1 MANRNK
7 KTYSKLEVINNAL
20 GLLGSDRVR
29 LQNLTDTSTISQQTE
44 LHFIPSLEELIRMH
58 AWNCCLERK
67 VISATVGAA
76 SPFFAHEKAW
86 NPTGTA
92 VIEPLRVI
100 SRHASDAQTGG
111 VVRPQTEWT
120 VYRSASSSTGANAQ
134 LGIASTSN
142 TSWRFYY
149 LAVPIDGSGNIIYG
163 RFDSLFIN
171 CWTTYLASK
180 LAVPVLGNVNRKFEL
195 LKRLYEVLL
204 PQARKVNTL
213 EGNYPYV
220 NENDVELPTPF
231 SYTSIKKV

>member
-58 AWNCCLERK
+58 AWNCCIQRTA
-67 VISATVGAA
+67 ISGTVGKA
-76 SPFFAHEKAW
+76 SPFFVHEKAW
-86 NPTGTA
+86 NATSSADIT
-92 VIEPLRVI
+92 PLRVI
-100 SRHASDAQTGG
+100 SRHDSASQTGG

-120 VYRSASSSTGANAQ
+120 VYRSSGTTANTNPQ
-134 LGIASTSN
+134 LGIASPSN

-149 LAVPIDGSGNIIYG
+149 VAVPIDGSGNIIYG
-163 RFDSLFIN
+163 QFDSLFIN

-180 LAVPVLGNVNRKFEL
+180 LAVPVIGNVNRKFEL